1 MQKLLATLINE
12 ALLFKMAVSPGQ
24 MAIAGMGQQALPQKI
39 FIPASTRAM
48 LKNMAILLGLITLMI
63 VFNEAFAG
71 TDGDDFADIY
81 TKLEGWSKGTLG
93 KVIALG
99 MFLVGLATGVVQ
111 QNIMAVVI
119 GISGALS
126 LYYGPGIISSVVSA
140 TI

>member
-1 MQKLLATLINE
+1 MKKLLNLFISEAHLLSTAFSPQKLA
-12 ALLFKMAVSPGQ
+12 MV
-24 MAIAGMGQQALPQKI
+24 GMSQQAFPEKI
-39 FIPASTRAM
+39 FIPASTRSI
-48 LKNMAILLGLITLMI
+48 LKNMAILLGLTVLMLL
-63 VFNEAFAG
+63 FNEAFAG